1 MNLSEWWQKSTVR
14 IQVGNT
20 HGTGF
25 FVTNGLILTCAHVVK
40 DAGSQE
46 IKAYWQ
52 DLSFLV
58 TIQELR
64 SEFHLDLAWLQF
76 SNAIPGIVGVEL
88 DAEDPQLGDALYAYG
103 YPQSYSEG
111 DSATFEYE
119 GESLKN
125 DSPLYKLKAGQVDFG
140 LSGAPL
146 FNQRTG
152 KVCGIVNLSRQTNS
166 DLGGRAVPV
175 KVIFSQ
181 LPELKALNQQFQ
193 LQKRQ
198 RTGINPFGFG
208 NPVSPDRFYGRERAI
223 LDVKN
228 RIGAISPQCIN
239 IVGMRRNGKTSL
251 LHYIKEQTEIFCPS
265 QQKSLIVSLD
275 LQAPILHSPAGILEG
290 LRRGIKKSTGTEPWT
305 RNGNNDPYEI
315 EDGLAAL
322 RDNGQRL
329 IILFDEFEAIGKKLE
344 LFQDWGDD
352 WRAKASAGL
361 LTIVIASKRP
371 LDEIYQILNIAS
383 PFSNIFSQ
391 TVLGTFE
398 IDAWH
403 QLVQDGVVD
412 VSAAEIELID
422 DLAGGL
428 PFYVQM
434 AAALLWQYG
443 DFKEVQQEFCKQ
455 ATPRFR
461 ELWHD
466 LTVSEQQILKN
477 AANHQVNSGQ
487 SNPIVATLQLHGLL
501 RADGRLFSSALTE
514 FIRHQ
519 R

>member
-1 MNLSEWWQKSTVR
+1 MNLSEWGQKSTVR
-14 IQVGNT
+14 VQVGNS

-25 FVTNGLILTCAHVVK
+25 FVANGLILTCAHVVK
-40 DAGSQE
+40 NAGSQE

-52 DLSFLV
+52 DLSFPV

-64 SEFHLDLAWLQF
+64 SDFHLDLALLQF
-76 SNAIPGIVGVEL
+76 SDNIPGIVGVEL

-125 DSPLYKLKAGQVDFG
+125 DSPLYKLKRGQVDFG

-152 KVCGIVNLSRQTNS
+152 KVCGIVNLSRETNG

-175 KVIFSQ
+175 KIIFSQ
-181 LPELKALNQQFQ
+181 LPKLKALNQQFQ
-193 LQKRQ
+193 VQKRQ
-198 RTGINPFGFG
+198 RTEINPFEYGK
-208 NPVSPDRFYGRERAI
+208 PVPPDGFYGRKRAI
-223 LDVKN
+223 IDIKN
-228 RIGAISPQCIN
+228 RIGAKSPQCIN
-239 IVGMRRNGKTSL
+239 IVGMRRNGKTSR
-251 LHYIKEQTEIFCPS
+251 LHYIKERTEIFCPPE
-265 QQKSLIVSLD
+265 QQPLIVSLD
-275 LQAPILHSPAGILEG
+275 LQAPILHSPGGILEG
-290 LRRGIKKSTGTEPWT
+290 LRRGITKIIGTEPWT

-315 EDGLAAL
+315 EDGLTAL

-329 IILFDEFEAIGKKLE
+329 IILFDEFEAIGRHLE

-352 WRAKASAGL
+352 WRAKACAGL
-361 LTIVIASKRP
+361 LTMMIASKRP
-371 LDEIYQILNIAS
+371 LNEVYQTLNLAS
-383 PFSNIFSQ
+383 PFENIFSQ

-403 QLVQDGVVD
+403 QLVQDGGVG
-412 VSAAEIELID
+412 VSAAELELID

-443 DFKEVQQEFCKQ
+443 DFKEVQQEFCQQ
-455 ATPRFR
+455 ATPRFC

-466 LTVSEQQILKN
+466 LTASEQQILKN
-477 AANHQVNSGQ
+477 AANRQVNSGQ
-487 SNPIVATLQLHGLL
+487 SNPIVATLQRHGLL

-514 FIRHQ
+514 FIHHKR
-519 R
+519 